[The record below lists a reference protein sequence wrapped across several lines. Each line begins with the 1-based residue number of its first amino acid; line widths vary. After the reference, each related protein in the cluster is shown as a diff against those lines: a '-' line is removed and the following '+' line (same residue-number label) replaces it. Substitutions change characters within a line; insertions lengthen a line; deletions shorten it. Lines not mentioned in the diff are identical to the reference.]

1 MKPPRARILI
11 ILAGLL
17 LAAALPGSAAP
28 GAAPSGPTIQ
38 ERLDALLKHRIKPEP
53 LPVDLPNPFLVFSGG
68 IRESGAE
75 NASSRLAAGKETG
88 AGTAGSDATAPAALA
103 PPTTTEILSDC
114 TARLKIGGIIIVNGQ
129 AQISINGILRKE
141 GDLIAVEWNHTT
153 IPVRLV
159 RFVSGQVVFRYRD
172 AEMTVKF

>member
-1 MKPPRARILI
+1 MKPSRSRILI
-11 ILAGLL
+11 LAGALL
-17 LAAALPGSAAP
+17 LVASPGVAAAPAAT
-28 GAAPSGPTIQ
+28 SGPTIQ

-53 LPVDLPNPFLVFSGG
+53 LPVDLPNPFLVLSGG

-75 NASSRLAAGKETG
+75 AAKSRLAHGKEAAAG
-88 AGTAGSDATAPAALA
+88 AAASDATAPAASL
-103 PPTTTEILSDC
+103 PPSNAEILSDC
-114 TARLKIGGIIIVNGQ
+114 TTRLKIGGIIVVNGQ

-141 GDLIAVEWNHTT
+141 GDLIAVEWNHSSV
-153 IPVRLV
+153 PVRLV